1 VSIYGKGTK
10 GRATRLH
17 SLVVRARG
25 ACECCGESRYELLQC
40 AHIVTRERNA
50 TRTDEHAAFCLCK
63 GCHWRFTHDPLE
75 WVDFV
80 VSKIGR
86 GAYDDIQRR
95 SKAGVK
101 ANEAFWRAEEARLL
115 EWCREL
121 EIETRRSA

>member
-1 VSIYGKGTK
+1 MSNLYGKGLK
-10 GRATRLH
+10 GKATRLH

-25 ACECCGESRYELLQC
+25 ICECCGDAYYPNLQC

-50 TRTDEHAAFCLCK
+50 TRTDETAAFCLCK
-63 GCHWRFTHDPLE
+63 SCHLKFTHDPLE

-86 GAYDDIQRR
+86 DAYDEIQFR

-101 ANEAFWRAEEARLL
+101 ANDAYWQGEIDRLEQILKEAA
-115 EWCREL
+115 
-121 EIETRRSA
+121 